1 MEYLNP
7 QNVTAHRILPLSN
20 ILGMRIQQVFPAGV
34 VDVHLPRV
42 HQLCD
47 GGNVRLCHPACSIYR
62 ISNAIQHPF
71 SSVIRIEHGAIFE
84 KNNRLA
90 ANKEIFQDQDIQA
103 CELGTIHLR
112 NPEKIIKV
120 GCAFSL
126 LGVHAS
132 HWAHFL
138 IQFLPKLIF
147 SRRQIQAVGTIVIQK
162 DLDSHIMELIRDN
175 ISNSVKIIEID
186 KNEYADF
193 DEMYFCSE
201 VAYICD
207 HADYTSVADIV
218 IPKITRQVI
227 AKTLNEFSDNCAV
240 SQSKLDPT
248 HIFVAFDGKRGA
260 INAAELE
267 LFFKEKG
274 YFIVRPHLLTLKQKV
289 QIFSKAE
296 RVVGIGSSG
305 MTNIF
310 FCKKQVNVLAFIN
323 YERAFDTYMGQFFDE
338 YPNLNMSSYVG
349 QRVGKPGINSAYFLD
364 LNSLRI
370 LLPQLGF

>member
-1 MEYLNP
+1 METLNP
-7 QNVTAHRILPLSN
+7 KDVTAHRILPLSN
-20 ILGMRIQQVFPAGV
+20 ISGMRIQQVFPAGA

-62 ISNAIQHPF
+62 ISNAIQHPS

-103 CELGTIHLR
+103 CELGTIYLR

-120 GCAFSL
+120 GSAFSL
-126 LGVHAS
+126 LGVHAW

-138 IQFLPKLIF
+138 VQFLPKLIF
-147 SRRQIQAVGTIVIQK
+147 SRRQIQAVGTIVVQK
-162 DLDSHIMELIRDN
+162 NLDSHIMELIRDN

-193 DEMYFCSE
+193 DQMYFCSE
-201 VAYICD
+201 VAYVCD
-207 HADYTSVADIV
+207 HADYTGIADIV
-218 IPKITRQVI
+218 IPKITRQVV
-227 AKTLNEFSDNCAV
+227 AKTLNKFSDNCVV
-240 SQSKLDPT
+240 SQSKVDST
-248 HIFVAFDGKRGA
+248 HIFVAYDGKRGA
-260 INAAELE
+260 INAAEVE
-267 LFFKEKG
+267 LFFKHKG
-274 YFIVRPHLLTLKQKV
+274 YFVVRPHLLTLKQKV

-296 RVVGIGSSG
+296 KVVGIASSG

-310 FCKKQVNVLAFIN
+310 FCKKQVNVLGFIN
-323 YERAFDTYMGQFFDE
+323 YERAFDTYMGQFIDE
-338 YPNLNMSSYVG
+338 YTNLNMSFYVG
-349 QRVGKPGINSAYFLD
+349 QRVGKTGINSAYFLD